1 MFTDRWMDKED
12 VVYVYTQWNN
22 THPQKKTEIM
32 PFVATWMDLE
42 IVLLSEV
49 SQKEKNK
56 YHIIHVEPKN
66 NDTNEPIYKTKVHT
80 ILYRK

>member
-1 MFTDRWMDKED
+1 
-12 VVYVYTQWNN
+12 
-22 THPQKKTEIM
+22 
-32 PFVATWMDLE
+32 MDLE